1 MQCSFANIWGVRLL
15 WYSILCPK
23 GPLEEWFR
31 FDCIFGKCKDY
42 GVKSLKL
49 CPHKIY
55 VNGQLMQWKCFQKV
69 SAGLTRAR
77 EGKKG
82 HKTRKFWNLAIK
94 LGYKSR
100 ERWLLE
106 EGNKKCCVKKDK
118 LLCVNHMSALI
129 QFLEEVVRFHLER
142 IHTNIAQECLHVWQ
156 VLYNFW
162 QLPKV
167 WSMIFQSNLLSSVM
181 DLWFC
186 MGTLDPS
193 SNNILA
199 CILDAIWV
207 ILATCGSNLPCGL
220 WLKHVIQVS
229 QQLFVALENKVFQ
242 SSMS

>member
-1 MQCSFANIWGVRLL
+1 MAWPLLNDWYCGMCKYFKKWNTCDCKYCFKMAKLCLRFNMCSKENGVPNSCTCECEICCSSSKCNVHLQTFEGVRLL

-129 QFLEEVVRFHLER
+129 QFL
-142 IHTNIAQECLHVWQ
+142 
-156 VLYNFW
+156 
-162 QLPKV
+162 
-167 WSMIFQSNLLSSVM
+167 
-181 DLWFC
+181 
-186 MGTLDPS
+186 
-193 SNNILA
+193 
-199 CILDAIWV
+199 
-207 ILATCGSNLPCGL
+207 
-220 WLKHVIQVS
+220 
-229 QQLFVALENKVFQ
+229 
-242 SSMS
+242 